1 MTKVKIENHEELVR
15 DVETQAVLNI
25 DSSSLSQYRARRD
38 QERKKAKELEHLKTE
53 VSEIK
58 ELLYQLINRDDNR

>member
-1 MTKVKIENHEELVR
+1 MKKLKIENHEDLIR
-15 DVETQAVLNI
+15 DSETQAVLNV
-25 DSSSLSQYRARRD
+25 DSSSLAQYKMRRE
-38 QERKKAKELEHLKTE
+38 QERQKKKEIEHLKSE

>member
-15 DVETQAVLNI
+15 DVKTQAVLNV
-25 DSSSLSQYRARRD
+25 DSSSLAQYRERRK
-38 QERKKAKELEHLKTE
+38 QERIKTKELEHLKTE